1 MKSKEI
7 FGKEVQKLSQLPSL
21 ELLRKYLLFRVTCP
35 LVSIIDRVPKKRTW
49 IACLARLGLLDAF
62 LDQFTGGQSIDS
74 AIGKVKQLMEP
85 QNRIILDFATEST
98 RRQTDPFKH
107 FREAAS
113 KIPNNSAISLKMSTI
128 LNVLDLSNADK
139 NVFVDEFL
147 EFCESM
153 KRLGVKVMVDAEESE
168 YQDAIDDIVMRTMP
182 AININDVFL
191 FNTYQMYKIDTRE
204 KLQSQ
209 LEMSRRGNYGLGI
222 KLVRG
227 AYTEHERRR
236 EPSLL
241 HATKERVDEDYN
253 RRMRELIKQA
263 ADDGKL
269 GVIIATPQR
278 NIRDD
283 GL

>member
-1 MKSKEI
+1 
-7 FGKEVQKLSQLPSL
+7 
-21 ELLRKYLLFRVTCP
+21 
-35 LVSIIDRVPKKRTW
+35 
-49 IACLARLGLLDAF
+49 
-62 LDQFTGGQSIDS
+62 
-74 AIGKVKQLMEP
+74 
-85 QNRIILDFATEST
+85 
-98 RRQTDPFKH
+98 
-107 FREAAS
+107 
-113 KIPNNSAISLKMSTI
+113 MSTI

-209 LEMSRRGNYGLGI
+209 LEMSRKGNYGLGI

-263 ADDGKL
+263 ADNGKL
-269 GVIIATPQR
+269 GVIIATHNETSVMMACDMLSRIPSGGSKNIAFAQLFGMGNAIGSYVISKGHLNYKYIPYGEIDDLVPYMLRRARENGALSDMAANEARMYLAALFNKR
-278 NIRDD
+278 NRCN
-283 GL
+283 